1 MLRKSIINK
10 SKTLGLT
17 FATILFSAPIH
28 AYQQGYGGT
37 YGDSGGDSSSGM
49 GMGMG
54 SGSGS
59 YTGSGYNYQRPPRP
73 PMRPFDYQRSPMPPM
88 RPYGYQRPPMPPM
101 RPYGYQRPP
110 MTPMPSY
117 GYRSAP
123 MTPPASSAAPS
134 APAEQ
139 AGDSITA
146 KIQGMAFQP
155 LNLTVKAGAT
165 VTWVN
170 NDNAPHTVTGTNTGL
185 LASGTLNRGDR
196 YSITFDQPGTYNYY
210 CKFHPN
216 MRASITVE

>member
-1 MLRKSIINK
+1 MLQQSITNK
-10 SKTLGLT
+10 SKIIG
-17 FATILFSAPIH
+17 FAFTAVVLSSPVQ
-28 AYQQGYGGT
+28 AYQHTATDMY
-37 YGDSGGDSSSGM
+37 DNSGGGSTSGM

-59 YTGSGYNYQRPPRP
+59 YGGYGYDYQRPPRP
-73 PMRPFDYQRSPMPPM
+73 PMRPYDYQRPPM

-101 RPYGYQRPP
+101 QPYGYQRPP
-110 MTPMPSY
+110 MPPMPSY

-123 MTPPASSAAPS
+123 MTPPAASTTPS
-134 APAEQ
+134 MPAEQ
-139 AGDSITA
+139 VADSITA
-146 KIQGMAFQP
+146 TIQGMAFQP

-196 YSITFDQPGTYNYY
+196 YSMTFDKPGIYNYY

-216 MRASITVE
+216 MRATITVE